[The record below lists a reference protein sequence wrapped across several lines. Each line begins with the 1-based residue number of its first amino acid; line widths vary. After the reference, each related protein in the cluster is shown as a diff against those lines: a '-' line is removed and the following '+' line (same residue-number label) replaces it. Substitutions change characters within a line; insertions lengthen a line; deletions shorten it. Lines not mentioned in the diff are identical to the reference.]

1 MGQSIADDWFGIE
14 APKAPEISPPAKP
27 PTVDEAIERQRKQ
40 DRTKYRTGRAATR
53 LANAGA
59 PQGRTAAFRLLGG
72 TA

>member
-14 APKAPEISPPAKP
+14 TPKAPEIAPPVKP
-27 PTVDEAIERQRKQ
+27 PTVDEAQQRQQSR
-40 DRTKYRTGRAATR
+40 DRTKYRKGRASTR
-53 LANAGA
+53 LAGVGG

>member
-1 MGQSIADDWFGIE
+1 MSQSFADNWLGVE
-14 APKAPEISPPAKP
+14 TPKAPEISPPAKP
-27 PTVDEAIERQRKQ
+27 PTLDDAVERQQKQ
-40 DRTKYRTGRAATR
+40 DRTKYRTGRASTR